1 MHETWSDILVTAFHE
16 VLQRLS
22 LVIPRV
28 LALLTLLTVGWIA
41 AALARRLVLRILG
54 AMDFDRRCARWGLT
68 ASLARGGLRQ
78 TPGQLL
84 GRLVFWTLFFVA
96 LLMGVEALEMPATS
110 GLVAGVVRFLPNVII
125 AVLVLVAGWLLAN
138 FAAQAVLIAAV
149 NAQVPLAPFMAGA
162 FRWLVASFAVAAAL
176 TQLGIAREMVL
187 LTFGIAFAGAVL
199 ALAIAV
205 GLGAKDLAREMLE
218 NHLRGQRGD
227 PDSATHV

>member
-1 MHETWSDILVTAFHE
+1 MRETWSDILVSAFHE
-16 VLQRLS
+16 VAQRLS
-22 LVIPRV
+22 LVVPRL
-28 LALLTLLTVGWIA
+28 LAMLTLLIVGWIA

-54 AMDFDRRCARWGLT
+54 AVDFDRRCARWGLT

-78 TPGQLL
+78 PPAQLL
-84 GRLVFWTLFFVA
+84 GRLTFWTLFFVA
-96 LLMGVEALEMPATS
+96 LLMGVEALEMPATA
-110 GLVAGVVRFLPNVII
+110 GLVAGVLRFLPNLIVAI
-125 AVLVLVAGWLLAN
+125 LVLVAGWLLAN

-149 NAQVPLAPFMAGA
+149 NAQTPLAPFMAGA
-162 FRWLVASFAVAAAL
+162 FRWLVVSFAVAAAL

-227 PDSATHV
+227 PDSVTHV